1 MVCFIG
7 KHIINFYLAY
17 RKWCT
22 FFKCNICVIVC
33 SYGYISW
40 NWNQF
45 IRIIIKTWCNT
56 FRFEFDRI
64 VLVVFIFCCLT
75 VYSIPFFVAS
85 LDSSLLELLNKFI
98 IFCIS
103 TLYFMWKF
111 KSCFFWFFNDKV
123 HCCFIIFFKFTNK
136 INSSF

>member
-1 MVCFIG
+1 MVCSIE
-7 KHIINFYLAY
+7 KHVINFCLAC

-22 FFKCNICVIVC
+22 FFKCNICLIVC

-45 IRIIIKTWCNT
+45 IRIVIKTWFNT

-64 VLVVFIFCCLT
+64 PLLVFIFCCLI

-85 LDSSLLELLNKFI
+85 LDSSLFESFKKFLVFLFKNI
-98 IFCIS
+98 
-103 TLYFMWKF
+103 LYF
-111 KSCFFWFFNDKV
+111 
-123 HCCFIIFFKFTNK
+123 HFIWCLQNFVKIQKLFLLIFQW
-136 INSSF
+136 